1 MLNLNRRFARLAT
14 LPVVAMLMFLLSSKS
29 LFADDKPQPDVIVFT
44 NGDQLT
50 GKFVQAIGDTVSFH
64 SDIVGDIT
72 VEWSKVKELHTAQ
85 KIAVIEKSVQIKH
98 HQLPASVPVGTI
110 SVANEQITV
119 QPTTNA
125 TIAPIPIKN

>member
-1 MLNLNRRFARLAT
+1 MPNLTRRAVRLAV
-14 LPVVAMLMFLLSSKS
+14 LPFVAMSTFILSAGR
-29 LFADDKPQPDVIVFT
+29 LFAADDKPQPDVIVFT

-72 VEWSKVKELHTAQ
+72 IEWSKVKELHTNQ
-85 KIAVIEKSVQIKH
+85 KIAVLEKSVQIKH
-98 HQLPASVPVGTI
+98 HEIPASVPIGTI

-119 QPTTNA
+119 
-125 TIAPIPIKN
+125 